1 MHLLFLFAVSKDS
14 NEEGEKR
21 TAFFGRKQSG
31 GLFSPNGD
39 KERQRRDRRGS
50 AEKILVPQPKKT
62 KSLSTWSFF
71 IRSEGLVCNLTAGEY
86 VIAEGVCHHALAC
99 ISFSNLYRATLRADY
114 MRFLVVI

>member
-1 MHLLFLFAVSKDS
+1 MCIILCVVAELCNGSTADSDSVCLGSNPSSATKTRKPPSGVVFCFAVRKDS

-50 AEKILVPQPKKT
+50 AEKILVPQPKQE
-62 KSLSTWSFF
+62 SHPLGWFF
-71 IRSEGLVCNLTAGEY
+71 VLL
-86 VIAEGVCHHALAC
+86 
-99 ISFSNLYRATLRADY
+99 
-114 MRFLVVI
+114 